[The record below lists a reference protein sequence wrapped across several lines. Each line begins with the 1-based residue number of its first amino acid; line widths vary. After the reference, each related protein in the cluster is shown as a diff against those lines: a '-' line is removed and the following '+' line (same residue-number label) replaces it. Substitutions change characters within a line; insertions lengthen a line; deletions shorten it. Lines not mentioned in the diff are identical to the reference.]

1 MKGTKNRK
9 GSLTIEASISYS
21 VFLMVI
27 VTILYIMRIVYA
39 YGLIQHAA
47 AQTAK
52 ELSMYTYIYQVTGL
66 SDMNQGV
73 QGAASGRTEQFNS
86 DVGSVVNLYDK
97 FMAGDVKGVTE
108 WEYGGTT
115 NPKEIFKNVAA
126 ALVGQGGA
134 EVNQL
139 LFESVV
145 RPLIGGY
152 IGADSQGNGA
162 NERLLKLGVQGGL
175 SGLNLN
181 SSSFCEDGVTID
193 LVVCYTLD
201 PVMPIDIMPEMNL
214 MNRAHVRG
222 MNGTTVFER
231 NAGAEPEKEPEQ
243 KVSVWDQDGVGP
255 AARGKI
261 IQEEEGV
268 RNLPDNF
275 PTYAGFDA
283 STGKATAAHSIDL
296 RDSSYQSSDAIK
308 RTIKTNKI
316 NKMNDYESRT
326 YAGVTLNKEDIKS
339 QELILYIPSTTDQ
352 RQVDRTE
359 FDKAVQELRMEY
371 PDIDI
376 VVKEID

>member
-1 MKGTKNRK
+1 MKSTKNRK

-97 FMAGDVKGVTE
+97 FMAGDVNGVTE

-115 NPKEIFKNVAA
+115 NPKDIFKNVAA
-126 ALVGQGGA
+126 VLVGQGGA

-139 LFESVV
+139 LFEGVV
-145 RPLIGGY
+145 RPLMGGY

-181 SSSFCEDGVTID
+181 ASSFCEDGVTID

-201 PVMPIDIMPEMNL
+201 PVMPIDIMPELNL
-214 MNRAHVRG
+214 MNRAYVRG

-231 NAGAEPEKEPEQ
+231 NAEAEPGKEPDQ
-243 KVSVWDQDGVGP
+243 QVSVWDQNGVGP

-275 PTYAGFDA
+275 PTYAGFDV
-283 STGKATAAHSIDL
+283 STGKATATHSIDL

-316 NKMNDYESRT
+316 NKMNDYETKT
-326 YAGVTLNKEDIKS
+326 YAGVTLKKEDIKS
-339 QELILYIPSTTDQ
+339 QELILYIPSTTDK
-352 RQVDRTE
+352 RQIDRTE

-371 PDIDI
+371 PDINI
-376 VVKEID
+376 IVKEID